1 MKLNYNLILIITS
14 SLFLTF
20 SGCSDNQKQ
29 VKLKA
34 NAYSIKLN
42 DNSTKKKVKD
52 DSSSVAILSTEGKLL
67 KNLKYKYIELNTNR
81 RHSNEPTDYLNY
93 IKGYPLA
100 DTIVGDFN
108 GDGKTEK
115 AWFKDMG
122 IKALEDC
129 QQNGAKK
136 SCEGIILFSDKT
148 IKPLNI
154 DNCPMYIFR
163 NEGNLYGDGKDA
175 IGVLPGWFSSACRQY
190 LIFTLN
196 KGRWKLACSPISNT
210 MNMREAGI
218 ILIEKDLTKK
228 GWVVIRES
236 VDSYIFRVVKH
247 NIPEE
252 YIRGN
257 SCQWSNVVEQIIK
270 LN

>member
-1 MKLNYNLILIITS
+1 MKTY
-14 SLFLTF
+14 
-20 SGCSDNQKQ
+20 
-29 VKLKA
+29 
-34 NAYSIKLN
+34 
-42 DNSTKKKVKD
+42 
-52 DSSSVAILSTEGKLL
+52 
-67 KNLKYKYIELNTNR
+67 R
-81 RHSNEPTDYLNY
+81 
-93 IKGYPLA
+93 
-100 DTIVGDFN
+100 DFN

-115 AWFKDMG
+115 AWFKDIG

-236 VDSYIFRVVKH
+236 VDSYIFRVERH